1 MALAITRYRWKS
13 WLAITLVLSLAS
25 CHSDATKKEQVS
37 KEKMAQVFEAV
48 KTPYKYGIVLAHPDS
63 TKMVD
68 SPTIFRMDSTWYM
81 TYIVF
86 DGRGYETWLAESP
99 DLLHWDT
106 KGRILSF
113 TDSTWDASQKAGYVS
128 LVDIEWGGTYQP
140 KQHNGRYWLSYLGGS
155 DHGYEAGQLGIGL
168 ASTQDIT
175 VPAEWL
181 RKPSPVLSAS
191 DADARWYDN
200 LTIYKSLII
209 EDKEKVTGYPYV
221 MYYNAKGQEKDANG
235 QGFESIA
242 MAVSDD
248 LENWKRYGEQPLIT
262 MHQGICGDAQI
273 TKIDDLYVMFY
284 FGAFWRPGAFERFA
298 CSYDLIHWTPWDGED
313 LIAPS
318 EPYDNQ
324 FAHKPW
330 VIKWNG
336 IVYHFYNAVGD
347 QGRVIALATSMD
359 LRTTT
364 EN

>member
-25 CHSDATKKEQVS
+25 CHSDTTKKEHVS
-37 KEKMAQVFEAV
+37 KEKMAQVYETV
-48 KTPYKYGIVLAHPDS
+48 QTPYKYGIVLAHPDS

-140 KQHNGRYWLSYLGGS
+140 KQLNGRYWLSYLGGS

-175 VPAEWL
+175 APAE
-181 RKPSPVLSAS
+181 A
-191 DADARWYDN
+191 AQT
-200 LTIYKSLII
+200 LT
-209 EDKEKVTGYPYV
+209 
-221 MYYNAKGQEKDANG
+221 
-235 QGFESIA
+235 
-242 MAVSDD
+242 
-248 LENWKRYGEQPLIT
+248 
-262 MHQGICGDAQI
+262 
-273 TKIDDLYVMFY
+273 Y
-284 FGAFWRPGAFERFA
+284 FIRIGCRCPM
-298 CSYDLIHWTPWDGED
+298 
-313 LIAPS
+313 
-318 EPYDNQ
+318 
-324 FAHKPW
+324 
-330 VIKWNG
+330 V
-336 IVYHFYNAVGD
+336 
-347 QGRVIALATSMD
+347 
-359 LRTTT
+359 
-364 EN
+364 